1 MIKTRISP
9 KFQIVVPKEI
19 RRKLNLKK
27 GQEMISLIKDGG
39 VLYVPDRPLSEL
51 KGYLKGIDTKGL
63 REEEERL

>member
-9 KFQIVVPKEI
+9 KFQIVIPKEI
-19 RRKLNLKK
+19 RRKLNLKR

-51 KGYLKGIDTKGL
+51 KGYLKGLDTKGL